1 MVFVLTLNKFF
12 IYIFLNISFFVLIF
26 WISYMSFWLLHF
38 FVFSH
43 FFKIYVLFNIHSAFL
58 SPVFLFNFK
67 KICASF
73 FLFFCLILNFL
84 MSYLLLYFSYF
95 PRLLAFFSLTL
106 YIYFYRFA
114 FLSFCQ
120 NNKLIFIFIFLN
132 LAIISSEKPSFEDN
146 IYLPYYLTF
155 YVFSL
160 LIFIFYSFFIFL
172 LFIFIIYLFF
182 YYLFFLLFIFLLFI
196 FLLFIFS
203 IIYILLIIYI
213 YFYYL
218 FF

>member
-172 LFIFIIYLFF
+172 LFIFLIIYFFIFLFLLFIYFFIFYFFYYLFF
-182 YYLFFLLFIFLLFI
+182 YYLFF
-196 FLLFIFS
+196 
-203 IIYILLIIYI
+203 
-213 YFYYL
+213 YYL
-218 FF
+218 FFQLFIFY